1 MTIELTE
8 DSRLLL
14 PRELYFGRLVMI
26 SFVAIVLLRE
36 VTRLDELDSADRAW
50 SLTGIALLSAGWVW
64 FWAKLAAGPESW
76 QQGVAVAAVLAG
88 AIILTLVSPA
98 GVFPFYYAV
107 IVAGAAFR
115 WRIGVW
121 LVAGVTF
128 ITVATWN
135 SVDGTISIQVGL
147 IAALFGSAAVTV
159 RRVVSA
165 QVALNRTQ
173 EDLHRLAS
181 VEARMDF
188 ARDLHDQLGQE
199 LTTTI
204 LQAELLRMDL
214 QDAEP
219 DVRSRADQVVNGTRN
234 SLRLMRESVT
244 GARPPQLRTEEP
256 LSRRLLES
264 VGITCRLEASIPVTQ
279 PANQTLL
286 GWVLRE
292 SVTNVLRHSN
302 ATECVIALS
311 SESSESGETVTL
323 QVRDNGVGRDATAW
337 GAGLSGMRERVTA
350 VDGILTVDV
359 PSTGGWRV
367 SVTIPEPS

>member
-26 SFVAIVLLRE
+26 GFLAIVLLRE
-36 VTRLDELDSADRAW
+36 SARLDELDNTDRVW
-50 SLTGIALLSAGWVW
+50 VLTGIALLSAGWVW
-64 FWAKLAAGPESW
+64 FWAKLAASPESW
-76 QQGVAVAAVLAG
+76 RQGVAVAAVLAG
-88 AIILTLVSPA
+88 AVILTLVSPA
-98 GVFPFYYAV
+98 GVFPCYYAV
-107 IVAGAAFR
+107 IVAGAAYR

-121 LVAGVTF
+121 LVAIVTV
-128 ITVATWN
+128 ITVTAWY
-135 SVDGTISIQVGL
+135 SVDGTISIQVAL

-204 LQAELLRMDL
+204 LQAEILRMDL
-214 QDAEP
+214 QDADPELQM
-219 DVRSRADQVVNGTRN
+219 RADEVIRGSRN

-244 GARPPQLRTEEP
+244 GARPPLLRTEEP
-256 LSRRLLES
+256 LSRRVLES
-264 VGITCRLEASIPVTQ
+264 VGITCTIEASIPLAQ
-279 PANQTLL
+279 PSNQALL

-302 ATECVIALS
+302 ATQCVISLS
-311 SESSESGETVTL
+311 SESTTSGETVTL
-323 QVRDNGVGRDATAW
+323 QVHDNGRGSDATAW
-337 GAGLSGMRERVTA
+337 GSGLSGMRERVEA
-350 VDGILTVDV
+350 VGGMLNVHS
-359 PSTGGWRV
+359 PSTGGWRI

>member
-26 SFVAIVLLRE
+26 GFLAIVLLRE
-36 VTRLDELDSADRAW
+36 FTRLDELDNVDRFCA
-50 SLTGIALLSAGWVW
+50 LTGIASLSAGWVW
-64 FWAKLAAGPESW
+64 FWAKLAASPESW
-76 QQGVAVAAVLAG
+76 RQGVAVVAVLAG
-88 AIILTLVSPA
+88 AVILTLVSPA

-121 LVAGVTF
+121 LVAMVTV
-128 ITVATWN
+128 ITVATWYA
-135 SVDGTISIQVGL
+135 VDDTVSIQVGL

-165 QVALNRTQ
+165 QVTLNRTQ

-204 LQAELLRMDL
+204 LQAEILRMDL
-214 QDAEP
+214 QDADPE
-219 DVRSRADQVVNGTRN
+219 VRSRADQVVKGTRN

-244 GARPPQLRTEEP
+244 GARPPLLRTEEP
-256 LSRRLLES
+256 LSRALLES
-264 VGITCRLEASIPVTQ
+264 VGITCTLEASIPVTQ
-279 PANQTLL
+279 PSNQALL

-302 ATECVIALS
+302 ATRCVIALS
-311 SESSESGETVTL
+311 SETMSTGEVVTL
-323 QVRDNGVGRDATAW
+323 QVSDDGGGNDTTAW
-337 GAGLSGMRERVTA
+337 GSGLSGMRERVAA
-350 VDGILTVDV
+350 VAGTLSVDV
-359 PSTGGWRV
+359 PTTGGWRV
-367 SVTIPEPS
+367 TVSIPEPS

>member
-1 MTIELTE
+1 
-8 DSRLLL
+8 
-14 PRELYFGRLVMI
+14 
-26 SFVAIVLLRE
+26 
-36 VTRLDELDSADRAW
+36 
-50 SLTGIALLSAGWVW
+50 
-64 FWAKLAAGPESW
+64 
-76 QQGVAVAAVLAG
+76 VAVAAVLAG
-88 AIILTLVSPA
+88 AVILTLVSPA

-121 LVAGVTF
+121 LVAGVTV
-128 ITVATWN
+128 ITIVTWYW
-135 SVDGTISIQVGL
+135 VDDTISIQVGL

-204 LQAELLRMDL
+204 LQAELLRLDL
-214 QDAEP
+214 QDADP
-219 DVRSRADQVVNGTRN
+219 DLRARADDVVQGTRN

-244 GARPPQLRTEEP
+244 GARPPLLRTEEP

-264 VGITCRLEASIPVTQ
+264 VGIACTLEASIPVTQ
-279 PANQTLL
+279 PSNQALL

-302 ATECVIALS
+302 ATQCVISLS
-311 SESSESGETVTL
+311 SESTPSGGTITL
-323 QVRDNGVGRDATAW
+323 QVRDDGGGHDATAW
-337 GAGLSGMRERVTA
+337 GSGLSGMRERVEA
-350 VDGILTVDV
+350 VDGVLSVDV
-359 PSTGGWRV
+359 PSAGGWRV